1 VTFDWKGGG
10 RRSGKEFSVRQDN
23 VIQITQHREKV
34 KKKREIDRLN
44 TGKKGRVYSRGG
56 KLWVD
61 FRYLGERV
69 RESSGLENNQA
80 NRLMIRSHLDL
91 INAEIENGIFEF
103 AKRFPHS
110 KKKDHF
116 TILEGKAVIKDP
128 KDVFFADYVDK
139 WMEEMKPGMTF
150 SQKRDYTNMLNAH
163 HLPYFGE
170 MPFSDICSKVNMKKF
185 VAGLK
190 SKKNRYG
197 QPLSAKRIQNV
208 MIPLR
213 IIVRDA
219 IEEYDWSDLS
229 DPFSGLRL
237 PKHRKIR
244 ICPFSFDEWRVLMD
258 NMVPWYRPYFEVAVQ
273 TGLRPSEQ
281 VALKWVAVDEAFI
294 HIELS
299 RVYGREKA
307 ELKTEGSRRRI
318 KIMPSIQKW
327 LDEQRKMTESFGSPY
342 VFINTRGRPILQDKL
357 GELWVRVMKKTDL
370 PHRRMYETRHTFAS
384 WALAA
389 GEKPEWVARTLGHVD
404 TSMVYRTYGR
414 YIPNL
419 TRQDGSAFERQYQ
432 EATGEEKQR
441 K

>member
-1 VTFDWKGGG
+1 VTFDRKGGG
-10 RRSGKEFSVRQDN
+10 RRSGKEFSVKQDN

-44 TGKKGRVYSRGG
+44 TGKRGRVYSRGG

-69 RESSGLENNQA
+69 REPSGLENNQA
-80 NRLMIRSHLDL
+80 NRLVLRSKLDL

-128 KDVFFADYVDK
+128 KDVFFSEYVDK

-213 IIVRDA
+213 VITRDA
-219 IEEYDWSDLS
+219 FVEYGWSNVA
-229 DPFSGLRL
+229 DPFFGLKL
-237 PKHRKIR
+237 PKVPKTRVF
-244 ICPFSFDEWRVLMD
+244 PFSFREWKILMEFIL
-258 NMVPWYRPYFEVAVQ
+258 PWYRPYFEFAVQ

-281 VALKWVAVDEAFI
+281 VALKWQAVDKRFI
-294 HIELS
+294 P
-299 RVYGREKA
+299 
-307 ELKTEGSRRRI
+307 GSLRLQFFG
-318 KIMPSIQKW
+318 PV
-327 LDEQRKMTESFGSPY
+327 DEH
-342 VFINTRGRPILQDKL
+342 N
-357 GELWVRVMKKTDL
+357 
-370 PHRRMYETRHTFAS
+370 
-384 WALAA
+384 
-389 GEKPEWVARTLGHVD
+389 
-404 TSMVYRTYGR
+404 R
-414 YIPNL
+414 YILLVNGVFQL
-419 TRQDGSAFERQYQ
+419 AVAAVSAKAVGVF
-432 EATGEEKQR
+432 
-441 K
+441 